1 MSDFPPSI
9 DVTESLYDRMV
20 QRAPEEWREELADPL
35 TWDDA
40 MRDRVAAL
48 LIPAAR
54 DEAIAQS
61 QARGDRGFILYDQK
75 AIETYI
81 YYVGSEFADTVL
93 WMADAPTKTE
103 LQGVLDGYDP
113 QSEAA
118 IAIASAASV
127 QVMWV
132 KQDGAIATQGAQ
144 EVNPLPIALPDG
156 VTAETSERDGCYGY
170 DFSDARLGKL
180 GRITFMPLGNN
191 QLDFQCEF
199 ATTRDAARDAEAKAY
214 FEPIAQRAIGAWK
227 AALQR
232 KAGN

>member
-1 MSDFPPSI
+1 MSDFPSSL

-20 QRAPEEWREELADPL
+20 ECAPEEWREQLADPL

-54 DEAIAQS
+54 DEAIAQAE
-61 QARGDRGFILYDQK
+61 ARGDRGFILYDQK

-93 WMADAPTKTE
+93 WMADAPTKAE
-103 LQGVLDGYDP
+103 LNEVLADYDP

-118 IAIASAASV
+118 IAIASAESV
-127 QVMWV
+127 QVMWI
-132 KQDGAIATQGAQ
+132 KQDGQVATQGAQ
-144 EVNPLPIALPDG
+144 EVNPLPIALPEG

-170 DFSDARLGKL
+170 DFTDAKLGKL

-191 QLDFQCEF
+191 QLDFHCEF
-199 ATTRDAARDAEAKAY
+199 ATSGDAARDDEAKAY
-214 FEPIAQRAIGAWK
+214 FEPIAQRAIAAWT